1 MKTMTAPVQGMNFA
15 TCATSIEKHL
25 GALPAIS
32 EVNASYATQTVTITY
47 DEHRL
52 DEETLRALVQD
63 CGFACGQ
70 PMTAAHLLHAAAE
83 AERAGVPV
91 SLARATADDV
101 AVVAAPTREPAGA
114 AADAAPMPAQEHAVP
129 EHAAHAAMD
138 MDMDMDMDM
147 ERGRSAER
155 GHGSQGGMAHD
166 MSDPAMAAAMEA
178 DMRQRFL

>member
-1 MKTMTAPVQGMNFA
+1 MNPMTAAGQGMISLPGA
-15 TCATSIEKHL
+15 PSIDKRL

-32 EVNASYATQTVTITY
+32 EVNASSATKAVTIPY

-70 PMTAAHLLHAAAE
+70 PMTASHLLHAAAE

-101 AVVAAPTREPAGA
+101 AVVKAPAPARAPTGTAAGV
-114 AADAAPMPAQEHAVP
+114 APMPAQEHAVQ
-129 EHAAHAAMD
+129 EHAV
-138 MDMDMDMDM
+138 
-147 ERGRSAER
+147 
-155 GHGSQGGMAHD
+155 Q
-166 MSDPAMAAAMEA
+166 
-178 DMRQRFL
+178 

>member
-15 TCATSIEKHL
+15 TCQTSIEKRL

-52 DEETLRALVQD
+52 DEGTLRALVQD

-101 AVVAAPTREPAGA
+101 AVVEATAPERRPSGAVAGA
-114 AADAAPMPAQEHAVP
+114 APPPTPEHAVP
-129 EHAAHAAMD
+129 DDGTHPAMD
-138 MDMDMDMDM
+138 MDL
-147 ERGRSAER
+147 ERRRPAE
-155 GHGSQGGMAHD
+155 
-166 MSDPAMAAAMEA
+166 P
-178 DMRQRFL
+178 